1 VSDEMTLV
9 QKMASGVGVRFGAYS
24 LTPIGQWLD
33 GTIVSADENGIAL
46 AFDVR
51 PEMANP
57 AGTLHGGYVALMLDE
72 VIGGSTMV
80 CSNGRFYAT
89 INLAI
94 DFLNPAQLGDVVT
107 VRATIQRKGRRLWNV
122 LGEVTRSD
130 GVTVARATANLI
142 AADV

>member
-1 VSDEMTLV
+1 MSNELSMV
-9 QKMASGVGVRFGAYS
+9 QSMAKGVGSKFGKHS

-57 AGTLHGGYVALMLDE
+57 AGTLHGGYIALMLDE
-72 VIGGSTMV
+72 VIGGSSMI
-80 CSNGRFYAT
+80 CSGGRFFAT

-94 DFLNPAQLGDVVT
+94 DFLSPAQMGDVVT
-107 VRATIQRKGRRLWNV
+107 VRAVIQRKGRRLWNV
-122 LGEVTRSD
+122 QGEVTRGD
-130 GVTVARATANLI
+130 GATVARASANLI
-142 AADV
+142 AAEK